1 MGAGEKRREKWEPIR
16 GSGSRHSVCD
26 TLWWSVR
33 GWQSLR
39 ERERERRG
47 APLDRERERES
58 ERSKRKKRQRRR
70 NKDER

>member
-39 ERERERRG
+39 EREREKG
-47 APLDRERERES
+47 GGHHWIEKERER

-70 NKDER
+70 NEDER